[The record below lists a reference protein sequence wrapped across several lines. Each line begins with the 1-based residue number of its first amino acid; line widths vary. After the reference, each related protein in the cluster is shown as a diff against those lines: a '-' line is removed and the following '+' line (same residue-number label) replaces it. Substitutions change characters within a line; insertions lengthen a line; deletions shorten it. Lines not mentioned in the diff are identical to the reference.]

1 MIQSVKENNINC
13 IERDIMKTGI
23 VFIILG
29 LLIIGKE
36 NLNMEEIDNERVFS
50 IKKNLKKD
58 NNYKYKNLIGL
69 FSLVL
74 GLFRILNKII
84 Y

>member
-1 MIQSVKENNINC
+1 MIQSVNENNINC
-13 IERDIMKTGI
+13 IERYIMKTGI

-36 NLNMEEIDNERVFS
+36 NLKMEEIDNERVFS
-50 IKKNLKKD
+50 IKENLKKD

>member
-1 MIQSVKENNINC
+1 
-13 IERDIMKTGI
+13 MKTGI

-36 NLNMEEIDNERVFS
+36 NLKMEEIDNERVFS